1 MYVNTEKHVHT
12 SSFVNSKEFC
22 SLLALFFSVH
32 CEERLRGKD
41 RVTERKRLIR
51 YGYRCRH
58 QSKSHESHM
67 NPYSPWRLWDPLCTW
82 QEHQHTASCLS
93 EIKLGTHISE
103 VSCFYTAFFKD
114 PWKNTSVHMG
124 YCMWP
129 HFCTFSCVF
138 PYIEL
143 CRVWPNHVQIR
154 LELFHEQTDWSGGKH
169 NTSSTGSSSC
179 REQTHTSCPGE
190 THLLTHINHNVPT
203 QCDDIIY
210 KVWMNGPV
218 CVCMFLCV

>member
-22 SLLALFFSVH
+22 SLLALLYLFCSLWRKI
-32 CEERLRGKD
+32 EGED

-51 YGYRCRH
+51 YGYRCRY

-67 NPYSPWRLWDPLCTW
+67 NPYSPRRLWDPLCTW

-93 EIKLGTHISE
+93 EIKLETHISE
-103 VSCFYTAFFKD
+103 VSCFTLLFLKIH
-114 PWKNTSVHMG
+114 VCIG
-124 YCMWP
+124 YCMWL
-129 HFCTFSCVF
+129 HFCTFSGVF

-143 CRVWPNHVQIR
+143 YGVWPNHVQIR
-154 LELFHEQTDWSGGKH
+154 LELFHDQTDWSGGKH

-179 REQTHTSCPGE
+179 MEQTHTSCPGE
-190 THLLTHINHNVPT
+190 THIHSPALIIMCRHNVMT
-203 QCDDIIY
+203 SFTRFEWT
-210 KVWMNGPV
+210 VLFV
-218 CVCMFLCV
+218 CACFCV